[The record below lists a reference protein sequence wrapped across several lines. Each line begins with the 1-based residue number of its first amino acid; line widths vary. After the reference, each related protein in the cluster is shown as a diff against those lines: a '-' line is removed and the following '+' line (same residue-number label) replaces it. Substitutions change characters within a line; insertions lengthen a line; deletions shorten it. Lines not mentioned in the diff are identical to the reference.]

1 MTDLTNLNLPAAP
14 NDQCTQGEI
23 GLEVKKNYA
32 DDFEK
37 ELEDLKG
44 IKQPALSPEDAE
56 DIQRRV
62 ARNQEYFDQTL
73 LKALTEVSPVVPNPT
88 KQSIINPSQ
97 IGGLKNSFGENPD
110 RLGAIPLTGLP
121 PGQFPM
127 GGNQGFKTDL
137 IESNFIPS
145 KNPADNFGGGLISD
159 YQQRVP
165 NYYENSEGQN
175 YGYGKNPASYV
186 HPEKS
191 YLAPNPKLN
200 IDEFLKLLRRVGA

>member
-1 MTDLTNLNLPAAP
+1 MINFNLPSAP

-37 ELEDLKG
+37 DLEDLKV
-44 IKQPALSPEDAE
+44 IKQPELSPEEAE

-62 ARNQEYFDQTL
+62 ARNQDFFDQTL
-73 LKALTEVSPVVPNPT
+73 LKALTENSPTVPNPT
-88 KQSIINPSQ
+88 KQSIINPSE
-97 IGGLKNSFGENPD
+97 IGGLKNVFGENPD
-110 RLGAIPLTGLP
+110 RLGPLPQTGLP
-121 PGQFPM
+121 PGLSPM
-127 GGNQGFKTDL
+127 GGTQGFKTDL
-137 IESNFIPS
+137 VESNFIPS

-175 YGYGKNPASYV
+175 YGYGKNPHSYI